1 MSSSAA
7 PYNITIDRGSDWSKV
22 LTLSDNSGDPVAIT
36 NIFTVAI
43 SITGTTSPSVA
54 AASLTYVSADLW
66 TSNGN
71 ATAPGSGTW
80 IRVRRSGGAWE
91 ITHWVAGV
99 QSTGYWTSSSNPNHP
114 AWVETWTAAA
124 GATGSPVVDSAGMF
138 FEGSVSLQE
147 RGPDVIP
154 FSFDTVGDGS
164 AGQVEIS
171 LSRSYTRA
179 LANSGAYRF
188 DWFVY
193 HGRERIRLVAG
204 RISAQG
210 SSTGTSTGI
219 PVPAFGSSPSVAWGN
234 ITGTLSNQ
242 TDLQAALDAISGNGG
257 ASAWDDLTGTASDV
271 PFLPVAAPAHS
282 EGLLFYDS
290 TDKSLT
296 YYNDE
301 ADVSM
306 NIGRELWVRVRND
319 SGSPILNGKVVYIND
334 AVGQLP
340 TIRLARADSATT
352 SRVIGIATH
361 DIGNNEFGYV
371 TTTGEVKGLA
381 TNAYGDGDLLF
392 LSAVTA
398 GELTLTAPLAPN
410 RVIQVATVLHAHP
423 TQGKLYCHPETDSV
437 PSTGIVDS
445 TATGRALITT
455 ASAASARTTL
465 ELAAAATASTAN
477 TLVLRDG
484 TGGTSFAGT
493 VVMDVAD
500 IADLQFQDF
509 QAAVGATFTYGAGGA
524 SAHRTALGS
533 GATGD
538 ELFTAA
544 NSGAARTTLGLA
556 TTDSPT
562 FAATTVTGAM
572 SMSSFTGPGG
582 LVEMKS
588 GTTWQ
593 NLRLYSTTD
602 NASNF
607 EYITITQSGTVWRIG
622 NNKSGTGANR
632 GISLVAQGAVQ
643 LGASGGDGWT
653 LTSAKHLLPDG
664 TTNTRDLGQTTSR
677 IRNLYVG
684 TLIDCAGN
692 INAIGTVQTGGYT
705 FATLPTP
712 VTGMRAYIT
721 NGAPSPVYMANAA
734 GGGSTV
740 TPVFYNGTNWVNA

>member
-22 LTLSDNSGDPVAIT
+22 LTLSDNNGDPVAIT

-43 SITGTTSPSVA
+43 SITGTTSPSVV
-54 AASLTYVSADLW
+54 AASLTYVSTDLW
-66 TSNGN
+66 SSNGN

-114 AWVETWTAAA
+114 AWVETWVAAA

-147 RGPDVIP
+147 RGPDAIP

-193 HGRERIRLVAG
+193 RGRERIRLVAG
-204 RISAQG
+204 RITAQG

-219 PVPAFGSSPSVAWGN
+219 PIPAFGSSPSIAWGN
-234 ITGTLSNQ
+234 ITGTLSDQ
-242 TDLQAALDAISGNGG
+242 TDLQAALDAISGGGG

-290 TDKSLT
+290 ADKSLT

-319 SGSPILNGKVVYIND
+319 SGAQISNGKVVYIND

-340 TIRLARADSATT
+340 TIRLARADSAVT

-371 TTTGEVKGLA
+371 TTSGEVKGLT
-381 TNAYGDGDLLF
+381 TNEYQDGDLLF

-398 GELTLTAPLAPN
+398 GEMTTTAPLAPN
-410 RVIQVATVLHAHP
+410 RVIQVATVTHAHV
-423 TQGKLYCHPETDSV
+423 TQGKLYCHPENDSI

-445 TATGRALITT
+445 TATGRSLIT
-455 ASAASARTTL
+455 AANAAAARTTL
-465 ELAAAATASTAN
+465 ELAAAATASTPN
-477 TLVLRDG
+477 TLVLRDANG
-484 TGGTSFAGT
+484 DASFGALDTSGLTVTGGTAFGDASL
-493 VVMDVAD
+493 
-500 IADLQFQDF
+500 IQFD
-509 QAAVGATFTYGAGGA
+509 AVEYYYGAGAA
-524 SAHRTALGS
+524 SAHRFALNG
-533 GATGD
+533 GAATGD
-538 ELFTAA
+538 ALFTAA
-544 NSGAARTTLGLA
+544 SASAARTTLGSRTFTKPSDESRSSNSTYTVDTHLKDIPLETGKSYKIEFYIPAYVPTTEGGKVRLLLPLSSRA
-556 TTDSPT
+556 TVPN
-562 FAATTVTGAM
+562 M
-572 SMSSFTGPGG
+572 NGG
-582 LVEMKS
+582 VS
-588 GTTWQ
+588 VTTW
-593 NLRLYSTTD
+593 
-602 NASNF
+602 
-607 EYITITQSGTVWRIG
+607 G
-622 NNKSGTGANR
+622 NGA
-632 GISLVAQGAVQ
+632 
-643 LGASGGDGWT
+643 GG
-653 LTSAKHLLPDG
+653 S
-664 TTNTRDLGQTTSR
+664 
-677 IRNLYVG
+677 VG
-684 TLIDCAGN
+684 TSTSGAPAGMRYFTLQAAAGHN
-692 INAIGTVQTGGYT
+692 QNRAISGVAFTDVIASSANLSVEWAQNTSGINATILL
-705 FATLPTP
+705 A
-712 VTGMRAYIT
+712 
-721 NGAPSPVYMANAA
+721 
-734 GGGSTV
+734 GSTIVV
-740 TPVFYNGTNWVNA
+740 TEL